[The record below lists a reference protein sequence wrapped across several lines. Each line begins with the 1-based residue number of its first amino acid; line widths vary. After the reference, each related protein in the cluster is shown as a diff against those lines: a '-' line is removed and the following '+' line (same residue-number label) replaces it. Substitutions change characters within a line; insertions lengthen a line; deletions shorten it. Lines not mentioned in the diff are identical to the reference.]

1 MLHLCS
7 PSVEEGSAVR
17 AVTFQV
23 SCGRMKANEEM
34 PGGKRA
40 PQRHHSSW
48 WRLKTSPK
56 LVKTRALLPTRVTS
70 HTSSW
75 HKFSPHS

>member
-1 MLHLCS
+1 
-7 PSVEEGSAVR
+7 
-17 AVTFQV
+17 
-23 SCGRMKANEEM
+23 MKANEEM